1 MKNEDENKGVDPSA
15 LRRNR
20 RMATII
26 GTCFIIVLIALVYAF
41 VQQVAAEKNAEEA
54 MRQKMLAKQSEVI
67 AQQNAM
73 EAQRQEARAK
83 ELQDQLDKCLRS
95 QK

>member
-1 MKNEDENKGVDPSA
+1 MKSEDENKRVDPST

-20 RMATII
+20 NLATFI
-26 GTCFIIVLIALVYAF
+26 GTYSIIVLIAMIYAF
-41 VQQVAAEKNAEEA
+41 VQQVSAEKNAEEA
-54 MRQKMLAKQSEVI
+54 MRLVKQSEEI

-73 EAQRQEARAK
+73 EAQRQEARAQ
-83 ELQDQLDKCLRS
+83 ELQDQLDKCVRS

>member
-1 MKNEDENKGVDPSA
+1 MKSEDENKRVDPSA

-20 RMATII
+20 KLATFI
-26 GTCFIIVLIALVYAF
+26 GTYSIIVLIAMIYAF
-41 VQQVAAEKNAEEA
+41 VQQVSAEKNAEEA
-54 MRQKMLAKQSEVI
+54 MRLVKQSEEI

-73 EAQRQEARAK
+73 EAQRQEARAQ
-83 ELQDQLDKCLRS
+83 ELQDQLDKCVRS